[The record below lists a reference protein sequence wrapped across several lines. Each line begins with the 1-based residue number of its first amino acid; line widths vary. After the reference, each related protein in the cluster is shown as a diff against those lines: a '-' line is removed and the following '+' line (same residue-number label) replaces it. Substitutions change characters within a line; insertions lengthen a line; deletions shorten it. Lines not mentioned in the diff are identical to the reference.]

1 MRLRAPRGGRG
12 GYSATAGLDFDDQE
26 FESRIV
32 WIWTMARSGSTWLL
46 QMLAHPLKLDWSQ
59 DSEDPLGFLA
69 PPAWQGTVDAI
80 PVDTTFVANHLLPLA
95 GGASYSD
102 KLVPLTF
109 SSALGLG
116 KRANYFFS
124 SKYEDAWRP
133 EVRRM
138 ILVRFHRLVER
149 AAARYDVRSPLVF
162 LKEAGGGHAA
172 PLVMSMFPRSR
183 LLFLVRDGR
192 DVVDSQ
198 TAANQPGTW
207 LPVSGWKTPEE
218 RRDFVGHWART
229 WAGDVAAIERAFE
242 AHPPELRR
250 MVRYEDLLADPAASL
265 GQLVEWL
272 GLQRSEQW
280 LERAVEANAFDSIA
294 PEQKGPEKFF
304 RSATPGAWRKNL
316 TEEEAVTLESVMG
329 DKLRELGYPVADGTP
344 DAGGGA
350 PRSDLART
358 RP

>member
-1 MRLRAPRGGRG
+1 MRLRAPRS
-12 GYSATAGLDFDDQE
+12 GYSATAGLPFDDQE

-59 DSEDPLGFLA
+59 DSENPLGFLA
-69 PPAWQGTVDAI
+69 PPTWQGTVDAI
-80 PVDTTFVANHLLPLA
+80 PVDTTFVASHLLPLA
-95 GGASYSD
+95 GGANYSED
-102 KLVPLTF
+102 LVPVTF

-138 ILVRFHRLVER
+138 MLVRFHRIVER
-149 AAARYDVRSPLVF
+149 AAARYDVKSPLVF
-162 LKEAGGGHAA
+162 LKEADGAHAA

-198 TAANQPGTW
+198 TAANQPGGW
-207 LPVSGWKTPEE
+207 LPMGGWTTPEE
-218 RRDFVGHWART
+218 RDEFIRNRARA
-229 WAGDVAAIERAFE
+229 WAGDMAAIKRAFE
-242 AHPPELRR
+242 AHPPELRK

-265 GQLVEWL
+265 GALVEWL
-272 GLQRSEQW
+272 GLRRSERW
-280 LERAVEANAFDSIA
+280 LAETVEANACESLA
-294 PEQKGPEKFF
+294 PQKTGATKFF
-304 RSATPGAWRKNL
+304 RSATPGAWRKSM
-316 TEEEAVTLESVMG
+316 TAEDAAVLESIMG
-329 DKLRELGYPVADGTP
+329 MKLREFGYPVADGESVTGKSA
-344 DAGGGA
+344 AGT
-350 PRSDLART
+350 L
-358 RP
+358 